1 MMFMLFMGVLFVV
14 TVTAIRLRLAVV
26 PTPVLVELQPLDPRS
41 IDFLD

>member
-26 PTPVLVELQPLDPRS
+26 PTQVELQPLDPRS